1 VMSSERHIIV
11 DNQNQHVACNDDLP
25 SPLSHFPAEY
35 AGAMTRLAR
44 ACLLTALALMAMI
57 AAAQA
62 QATKPADGETA
73 TALLENEQI
82 RVKEMR
88 FKPGART
95 PAGSYPN
102 SFVYALTDGALVFA
116 PPGRTPYEL
125 TFKAGEA
132 LWLPA
137 QSTTTA
143 NETNQEI
150 RVLVVEIKARAPS
163 GKRGKARIGSR
174 KAKRGGSAR

>member
-1 VMSSERHIIV
+1 MLLPPSK
-11 DNQNQHVACNDDLP
+11 NQLVACDADMP
-25 SPLSHFPAEY
+25 SRRSHFHRQY
-35 AGAMTRLAR
+35 AAAVTRMARVVLLA
-44 ACLLTALALMAMI
+44 ALALMGTI
-57 AAAQA
+57 VAAQA

-73 TALLENEQI
+73 TPLLENEQV
-82 RVKEMR
+82 RVREMR
-88 FKPGART
+88 FKPGAKT
-95 PAGSYPN
+95 PASSNPN
-102 SFVYALTDGALVFA
+102 SFVYALTDGALIFA

-143 NETNQEI
+143 NETNREI

-163 GKRGKARIGSR
+163 GKRGKAKTRSR
-174 KAKRGGSAR
+174 KAKRGG

>member
-1 VMSSERHIIV
+1 MSLPPSENLHAARAK
-11 DNQNQHVACNDDLP
+11 N
-25 SPLSHFPAEY
+25 
-35 AGAMTRLAR
+35 AGAMTRMAGTIFLA
-44 ACLLTALALMAMI
+44 AFALMGMI

-62 QATKPADGETA
+62 QAAKQADSETA
-73 TALLENEQI
+73 TGLLENEQV
-82 RVKEMR
+82 RVREMR
-88 FKPGART
+88 FKPGAKT
-95 PAGSYPN
+95 SASSNPN

-143 NETNQEI
+143 NETNREI

-163 GKRGKARIGSR
+163 GKRARGKGGSR
-174 KAKRGGSAR
+174 KAKRGG

>member
-1 VMSSERHIIV
+1 M
-11 DNQNQHVACNDDLP
+11 P
-25 SPLSHFPAEY
+25 SRLHHLHATY
-35 AGAMTRLAR
+35 ASALTRLAR
-44 ACLLTALALMAMI
+44 AGLLAAWTLLGMI

-62 QATKPADGETA
+62 QAAKPADGEMA
-73 TALLENEQI
+73 TSLLENEQVK
-82 RVKEMR
+82 VKEMR
-88 FKPGART
+88 FKPGAKT
-95 PAGSYPN
+95 PAGNYPN

-143 NETNQEI
+143 NETNREI

-163 GKRGKARIGSR
+163 GKRGKARAGSR
-174 KAKRGGSAR
+174 KAKRGG